1 MPDLQL
7 NSSHSRRL
15 FSGDQSAD
23 TGPTGVSTSAQL
35 CQSSMFHVPPA
46 GIQRS
51 LHSVGW
57 NESSMPRLGNASS
70 SNAGARERSSSQKE
84 EATSINM
91 MMGIPSNTCF
101 AAGSENGLSH
111 SETYI

>member
-1 MPDLQL
+1 MWPSGNARRYIPNLQL

-15 FSGDQSAD
+15 FSGDQSTD
-23 TGPTGVSTSAQL
+23 TGPAGVSTSAQL
-35 CQSSMFHVPPA
+35 RQSSMFHVPPA

-70 SNAGARERSSSQKE
+70 CNASVRELSSSHKE
-84 EATSINM
+84 EAT
-91 MMGIPSNTCF
+91 
-101 AAGSENGLSH
+101 
-111 SETYI
+111 